1 MDRFEEEEDIDLAAV
16 AAKLRQCDRDMV
28 VIDEAIKGFCD
39 ELGIDA
45 PL

>member
-1 MDRFEEEEDIDLAAV
+1 VDTFEEEEEIDLAAV
-16 AAKLRQCDRDMV
+16 ALELRKIDLSMV
-28 VIDEAIKGFCD
+28 EIDQTLRNFCD

>member
-1 MDRFEEEEDIDLAAV
+1 VDTFEEQEDIDLAAV
-16 AAKLRQCDRDMV
+16 AAKLSQCDRDMV
-28 VIDEAIKGFCD
+28 AVDEVIKGFCD